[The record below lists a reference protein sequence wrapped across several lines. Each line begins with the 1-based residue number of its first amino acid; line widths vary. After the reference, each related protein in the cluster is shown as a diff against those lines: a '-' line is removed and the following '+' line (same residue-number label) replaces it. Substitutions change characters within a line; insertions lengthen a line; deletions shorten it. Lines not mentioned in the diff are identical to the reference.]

1 MNAQVSPIR
10 VLVADDDAILREI
23 AGAMLRDAG
32 FTVQTV
38 ASGDAAVAACA
49 LRLPNIA
56 LLDVE
61 MPDGNGY
68 QACTNIRALPG
79 GADLPIVMVTGCD
92 DTVSIDRAYEAGAT
106 DFVVKPIN
114 WALLVHRIRYVL
126 RGARTIVDLR
136 FSEQKN
142 AALLKAIP
150 DGIFLV
156 NGRGVI
162 EHCYSP
168 AAGLIDVPKAGF
180 ESMRF
185 LDLIP
190 AAARARAMDCLDAV
204 LRGEAAVFEFS
215 LDAESRSNR
224 HFECRYL
231 PNSSGQVLAIV
242 RDVSARKEAQARIH
256 RLAYFDGLT
265 GLPNREW
272 IHDYLAQSL
281 TEARQLN
288 HGLALLYVDLD
299 QFKRINDTL
308 GHETGDALLRQVAE
322 RLQTG
327 LDLDGDGDGDEAAV
341 PLNLRAPEPGAPQRA
356 LGRLA
361 RVGGD
366 EFIVVLTGR
375 TDVAQA
381 QWAARR
387 ILSILA
393 APFQQES
400 YELVVTPS
408 IGIAMYPEHG
418 TDAQSLLKNADGAM
432 YEAKASGRNQLRV
445 YDSTMNVRA
454 LKRLSLEMELRRA
467 VENSSLEVYYQPKYR
482 TRDLKLLGGE
492 ALLRWFHP
500 ERGQIPTADFI
511 AVAEETGLIGDIGR
525 WALQRVCRDLC
536 QWRSEGLEL
545 PRVAVNVSGRDF
557 MYPEALLRLG
567 DTVTQAQLSP
577 SLFELE
583 LTEGVL
589 MQDAE
594 AGRRSLLALK
604 EFGFALAID
613 DFGTGYCSLNYLKR
627 FPLDTLKI
635 DRSFVS
641 DISEDPDD
649 ASIVRAIIALGHSLD
664 LKIVA
669 EGVTTQAQLQ
679 FLQAESCDAVQGF
692 LMSPA
697 IPANAFREL
706 LERPRVSLEASQSQS
721 RRLFSRP
728 SARN

>member
-1 MNAQVSPIR
+1 MSTQDRPIR
-10 VLVADDDAILREI
+10 VLVADDDATLREI
-23 AGAMLRDAG
+23 AGAMLRNGG
-32 FTVQTV
+32 FDVQT
-38 ASGDAAVAACA
+38 AATGDEAVAACM
-49 LRLPNIA
+49 LRMPDIA

-61 MPDGNGY
+61 MPGGNGY
-68 QACTNIRALPG
+68 QACTNIRALPN

-92 DTVSIDRAYEAGAT
+92 DTVSINQAYEAGAT

-114 WALLVHRIRYVL
+114 WALLLHRIRYVL

-142 AALLKAIP
+142 TTLLKVIP
-150 DGIFLV
+150 DGIFLL
-156 NGRGVI
+156 N
-162 EHCYSP
+162 
-168 AAGLIDVPKAGF
+168 AAGMIGHCFSPVSGLIETPESGF
-180 ESMRF
+180 ESMGF
-185 LDLIP
+185 LELIP
-190 AAARARAMDCLDAV
+190 AAAHKGAMDGLNAT
-204 LRGEAAVFEFS
+204 LRGEAAAFEFS
-215 LDAESRSNR
+215 IASDARSNR

-231 PNSSGQVLAIV
+231 PNAGDQVLAIV
-242 RDVSARKEAQARIH
+242 RDVTARKQAQAHIH

-272 IHDYLAQSL
+272 IHDYLARSL
-281 TEARQLN
+281 AEARQLSRY
-288 HGLALLYVDLD
+288 LSLLYIDLD

-308 GHETGDALLRQVAE
+308 GHETGDALLRQVADRLEAGLALDADSDEPELPAGLGTRSPVAAE
-322 RLQTG
+322 RI
-327 LDLDGDGDGDEAAV
+327 
-341 PLNLRAPEPGAPQRA
+341 R
-356 LGRLA
+356 GRLA

-375 TDVAQA
+375 TDVDQA
-381 QWAARR
+381 QRVARR
-387 ILSILA
+387 VLSILA

-418 TDAQSLLKNADGAM
+418 GDAQNLLKNADGAM
-432 YEAKASGRNQLRV
+432 YEAKASGRNQLRL
-445 YDSTMNVRA
+445 YDSAMNVRA

-467 VENSSLEVYYQPKYR
+467 VENSSLEVYYQPKYQ
-482 TRDLKLLGGE
+482 TRDLKLIGGE

-500 ERGQIPTADFI
+500 ERGQIPTNDFI

-525 WALQRVCRDLC
+525 WVMGRVCRDLA
-536 QWRSEGLEL
+536 QWRSAGVEL
-545 PRVAVNVSGRDF
+545 PRIAVNVSGHDF
-557 MYPEALLRLG
+557 IYPEALLRLG
-567 DTVTQAQLSP
+567 DTVTRAQLSP

-635 DRSFVS
+635 DRSFVA
-641 DISEDPDD
+641 DISIDPDD
-649 ASIVRAIIALGHSLD
+649 AAIVRAIIALGHSLD

-669 EGVTTQAQLQ
+669 EGVTTQAHLE
-679 FLQAESCDAVQGF
+679 FLKAESCDAIQGF

-697 IPANAFREL
+697 VPANDFRQLLQQRPQTL
-706 LERPRVSLEASQSQS
+706 LERGDLKL
-721 RRLFSRP
+721 RRQ
-728 SARN
+728 AV

>member
-1 MNAQVSPIR
+1 MTSQGPPIR
-10 VLVADDDAILREI
+10 VLLADDDAIQREI
-23 AGAMLRDAG
+23 AGTMLREAG
-32 FTVQTV
+32 FTVLTV
-38 ASGDAAVAACA
+38 AGGDAAVAACA
-49 LRLPNIA
+49 RCPPDIA

-61 MPDGNGY
+61 MPDGDGY
-68 QACTNIRALPG
+68 QACVNIRALPG

-92 DTVSIDRAYEAGAT
+92 DSRSIDQAYEVGAT
-106 DFVVKPIN
+106 DFVVKPVN
-114 WALLVHRIRYVL
+114 WALLAHRIRYVL

-142 AALLKAIP
+142 TALLKAIP

-156 NGRGVI
+156 NGRGAI
-162 EHCYSP
+162 EHCFSP
-168 AAGLIDVPKAGF
+168 VAGLIDAKPRGF
-180 ESMRF
+180 ESRSF
-185 LDLIP
+185 LDLLP
-190 AAARARAMDCLDAV
+190 AAARGPATDGLAETLH
-204 LRGEAAVFEFS
+204 GEPAAFEFS
-215 LDAESRSNR
+215 VGAESRSHR

-231 PNSSGQVLAIV
+231 PNAGGQVLAIV
-242 RDVSARKEAQARIH
+242 RDVTARKEAQARIH
-256 RLAYFDGLT
+256 RLAYFDSLT

-281 TEARQLN
+281 RQARQSQQP
-288 HGLALLYVDLD
+288 LALLYIDLD

-322 RLQTG
+322 RLQAG
-327 LDLDGDGDGDEAAV
+327 LDLDAGASDDTALQCPG
-341 PLNLRAPEPGAPQRA
+341 LRGPSGAERVR
-356 LGRLA
+356 GRLA

-366 EFIVVLTGR
+366 EFIVVLCGH

-381 QWAARR
+381 QWAAKR

-418 TDAQSLLKNADGAM
+418 SDVQSLLKNADGAM
-432 YEAKASGRNQLRV
+432 YAAKAGGRNQLRL
-445 YDSTMNVRA
+445 YDSTMNARA

-467 VENSSLEVYYQPKYR
+467 VENSSLEVHYQPKYR
-482 TRDLKLLGGE
+482 TRDLNMIGGE

-500 ERGQIPTADFI
+500 ERGQIPTGDFI
-511 AVAEETGLIGDIGR
+511 AVAEETGLIGDISR
-525 WALQRVCRDLC
+525 WAMQRVCRDLC

-545 PRVAVNVSGRDF
+545 PRIAVNLSGRDF
-557 MYPEALLRLG
+557 MHPEALLRLS
-567 DTVTQAQLSP
+567 DTVTQSRLSP

-594 AGRRSLLALK
+594 SGRRSLLALK

-635 DRSFVS
+635 DRSFVA
-641 DISEDPDD
+641 DISDD
-649 ASIVRAIIALGHSLD
+649 ADDAAIARAIIALGHSLD

-669 EGVTTQAQLQ
+669 EGVETQAQLQ
-679 FLQAESCDAVQGF
+679 FLKNESCDAIQGF

-697 IPANAFREL
+697 VPASSFRQL
-706 LERPRVSLEASQSQS
+706 LRASQGAQTSDYS
-721 RRLFSRP
+721 RRAPAPALQ
-728 SARN
+728 AQ

>member
-1 MNAQVSPIR
+1 MSAQVSPIR

-38 ASGDAAVAACA
+38 AGGDAAVAACA
-49 LRLPNIA
+49 LRLPDIA

-156 NGRGVI
+156 NGRGLI

-168 AAGLIDVPKAGF
+168 AAGLIAVPKTGF
-180 ESMRF
+180 ESMRV
-185 LDLIP
+185 LDLVP
-190 AAARARAMDCLDAV
+190 AAARARAVDCLDAA

-215 LDAESRSNR
+215 LDAVLRSNR

-242 RDVSARKEAQARIH
+242 RDVTARKEAQARIH

-288 HGLALLYVDLD
+288 RGLGLLYVDLD

-327 LDLDGDGDGDEAAV
+327 LDLEGDGDGNEPAA
-341 PLNLRAPEPGAPQRA
+341 PLNLRAPDPGVPQRA
-356 LGRLA
+356 RGRLA

-432 YEAKASGRNQLRV
+432 YEAKASGRNQLRL

-500 ERGQIPTADFI
+500 ELGQIPTADFI

-557 MYPEALLRLG
+557 MYPESLLRLG

-641 DISEDPDD
+641 DITGDPDD

-669 EGVTTQAQLQ
+669 EGVTTQTQLQ
-679 FLQAESCDAVQGF
+679 FLQAESCDAIQGF

-697 IPANAFREL
+697 ITANAFREL
-706 LERPRVSLEASQSQS
+706 LKQPRVSLEASQPES
-721 RRLFSRP
+721 RRR
-728 SARN
+728 AV

>member
-1 MNAQVSPIR
+1 MSAEASPIR

-32 FTVQTV
+32 FAVQTV
-38 ASGDAAVAACA
+38 ANGDAAVAACA
-49 LRLPNIA
+49 QRLPDIA

-68 QACTNIRALPG
+68 QACTNIRSLPG

-92 DTVSIDRAYEAGAT
+92 DTVSIDQAYEAGAT

-156 NGRGVI
+156 NGQGVI
-162 EHCYSP
+162 GHCFSP
-168 AAGLIDVPKAGF
+168 VAGF
-180 ESMRF
+180 DSMRF

-190 AAARARAMDCLDAV
+190 STARARAIDCLDAA
-204 LRGEAAVFEFS
+204 LRGEAAAFEFS
-215 LDAESRSNR
+215 LDAESLSYR

-242 RDVSARKEAQARIH
+242 RNVTARKEAEARIH
-256 RLAYFDGLT
+256 RLAYFDELT

-288 HGLALLYVDLD
+288 RGLALLYVDLD

-308 GHETGDALLRQVAE
+308 GHETGDALLRQVAQ
-322 RLQTG
+322 RLQAG
-327 LDLDGDGDGDEAAV
+327 LDLDVAGDEPVV
-341 PLNLRAPEPGAPQRA
+341 PLNLGAGSPDALERAR
-356 LGRLA
+356 GRLA

-375 TDVAQA
+375 ADVAQA

-400 YELVVTPS
+400 YEFVVTPS

-418 TDAQSLLKNADGAM
+418 GDAQSLLKNADGAM

-467 VENSSLEVYYQPKYR
+467 VENSSLEVYYQPKYQ
-482 TRDLKLLGGE
+482 TRGLKMIGGE

-557 MYPEALLRLG
+557 LYPEALLRLG
-567 DTVTQAQLSP
+567 NTVTQAQLSP

-594 AGRRSLLALK
+594 AGRRSLMALK
-604 EFGFALAID
+604 EFGFTLAID

-635 DRSFVS
+635 DRSFVA
-641 DISEDPDD
+641 DISDDPDD

-679 FLQAESCDAVQGF
+679 FLQAESCDAIQGF

-697 IPANAFREL
+697 VPASAFGDL
-706 LERPRVSLEASQSQS
+706 LQRPRASLEGCELEL
-721 RRLFSRP
+721 RRLGI
-728 SARN
+728 

>member
-1 MNAQVSPIR
+1 MSAPASPIR

-32 FTVQTV
+32 FAVQTV

-49 LRLPNIA
+49 LRMPDIV

-68 QACTNIRALPG
+68 QACTNIRSLPG

-156 NGRGVI
+156 NGRGAI
-162 EHCYSP
+162 EHCYNP
-168 AAGLIDVPKAGF
+168 AAGLIDTPKNGF
-180 ESMRF
+180 ASMRF

-190 AAARARAMDCLDAV
+190 AAARVRAMDCLDAA
-204 LRGEAAVFEFS
+204 LRGEAAVFEFP

-242 RDVSARKEAQARIH
+242 RDVTARKEAQARIH

-281 TEARQLN
+281 TEAGQLN
-288 HGLALLYVDLD
+288 RGLALLYVDLD

-322 RLQTG
+322 RLQAG
-327 LDLDGDGDGDEAAV
+327 LDLDDDGDEPAV
-341 PLNLRAPEPGAPQRA
+341 PPNMHAPDQGVPQRA
-356 LGRLA
+356 RGRLA

-366 EFIVVLTGR
+366 EFIVVLNGR

-381 QWAARR
+381 QWAAQR

-393 APFQQES
+393 APFQQQS

-418 TDAQSLLKNADGAM
+418 ADAQSLLKNADGAM

-445 YDSTMNVRA
+445 YDSSMNVRA

-482 TRDLKLLGGE
+482 ASDLRMLGGE

-525 WALQRVCRDLC
+525 WALKRVCRDLC
-536 QWRSEGLEL
+536 QWRREGLEL

-641 DISEDPDD
+641 DISGDPDD

-669 EGVTTQAQLQ
+669 EGVTTQTQLQ
-679 FLQAESCDAVQGF
+679 FLQAESCDAIQGF

-697 IPANAFREL
+697 VPADTFRGL
-706 LERPRVSLEASQSQS
+706 LKPPRVSLEVPQSQS
-721 RRLFSRP
+721 RRRAS
-728 SARN
+728 